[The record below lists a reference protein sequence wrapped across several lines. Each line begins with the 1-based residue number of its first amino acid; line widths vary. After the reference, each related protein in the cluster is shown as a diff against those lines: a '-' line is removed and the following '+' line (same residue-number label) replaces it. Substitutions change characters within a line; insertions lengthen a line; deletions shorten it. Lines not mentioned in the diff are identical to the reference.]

1 LNPCVTNPYHASST
15 RHQIESL
22 PKAKQSSMTLTRRLS
37 LNASSRREEGFE
49 GDEQG
54 FAPARRGALSLNG
67 GGRQSPSSEPQR
79 DESPD
84 FLTDPVV
91 EPKPD
96 GPPLDELRG
105 SVRKVIYR
113 TSDGYSV
120 YVILDGAKRE
130 HKISV
135 TSSVVAEKN
144 DTIIAKGTWSS
155 YKGKPTFK
163 AMTIM
168 HEIEPGA
175 KGVMRWLK
183 NKIVAGV
190 GAVKI
195 KSLAEFHGDRLP
207 EIMDDPE
214 ELRKAPKITMKDAIA
229 ISDAWTN
236 NVGQADLV
244 EYLGRFRELGENR
257 IHRIIKRYGA
267 ACKRIIEETPWKLAD
282 TIDGIGFEMADRIAF
297 AAGHKSDSPVRIDA
311 GVKHALERKTFQGGH
326 CAMPRDLLV
335 RETVALLKVS
345 ADMAEAGVDRVLETD
360 LVVIDEDTGLIYP
373 PALFRA
379 ERQLRD
385 RLIDMIR
392 NGAWVP
398 ADKAEAAVRQASD
411 ELGVSLDPGQ
421 FAAAVMAVIHPVSI
435 ITGGPG
441 TGKSTTQRVVVKAL
455 EVLEVTYG
463 LAAPTGRAAKRLA
476 DVTGKA
482 ASTCHRLLS
491 FSAEKG
497 GFEYDS
503 SKPFEFA
510 KMIVDE
516 FSMIDLML
524 ATSFADAIRKDGGLL
539 IVGDVDQLESVGA
552 GQVLRDLIDCGMIP
566 VARLQTVHRQAGDSG
581 IVVASARVN
590 TGVYPLGEGE
600 KLKGFYVSTRF
611 ASNDEDL
618 IRSKVVDLIARR
630 LPGAGYD
637 PVSDIQVLA
646 PYRDGE
652 LGINRLNLE
661 IKAALNPQ
669 KEDNS
674 VELKGRA
681 FSIGDRVMHLRNDYV
696 KKVYNGEL
704 GTVTWVGTRQDDDGN
719 QEPCMKVDYSGFA
732 AFYGRRDVDDVE
744 LSWAATVHKS
754 QGCEF
759 PVVIFVVPHSPR
771 ILLTR
776 NLLYTAITRAKK
788 ECILI
793 GSKDSIEHAVNAI
806 QVNKRY
812 TGLAGLLA
820 IDEKE

>member
-1 LNPCVTNPYHASST
+1 
-15 RHQIESL
+15 
-22 PKAKQSSMTLTRRLS
+22 MTLTRRLS
-37 LNASSRREEGFE
+37 LNTSSRREEGFDSE
-49 GDEQG
+49 EQG
-54 FAPARRGALSLNG
+54 FAPVRRSGFNLNG
-67 GGRQSPSSEPQR
+67 GRPSAPQ
-79 DESPD
+79 ESHGDGAPD
-84 FLTDPVV
+84 FLSDPVV
-91 EPKPD
+91 QQKPD
-96 GPPLDELRG
+96 GPALDELRG

-120 YVILDGAKRE
+120 YIILDGMKKE

-144 DTIIAKGTWSS
+144 DTIVAKGTWSS

-190 GAVKI
+190 GAAKI
-195 KSLAEFHGDRLP
+195 KALAEFHGDRLP

-214 ELRKAPKITMKDAIA
+214 ELRKAPKISMKDAVA

-267 ACKRIIEETPWKLAD
+267 ACKRIIEETPWKLAE

-297 AAGHKSDSPVRIDA
+297 AAGHKQDSPVRIDA

-335 RETVALLKVS
+335 RETGALLKVS
-345 ADMAEAGVDRVLETD
+345 ADLAEEGVARVLETD

-385 RLIDMIR
+385 RLIEMIR
-392 NGAWVP
+392 NGARVA

-411 ELGVSLDPGQ
+411 ELGVNLDPGQ
-421 FAAAVMAVIHPVSI
+421 FAAAVMAVIHPLSI

-455 EVLEVTYG
+455 EIIEVTYG

-524 ATSFADAIRKDGGLL
+524 ANSFTDAIRKDGGLL

-566 VARLQTVHRQAGDSG
+566 VARLQTVHRQTGDSG
-581 IVVASARVN
+581 IIVASTRVN
-590 TGVYPLGEGE
+590 TGVFPLADGER
-600 KLKGFYVSTRF
+600 LNGFYVSTRF
-611 ASNDEDL
+611 APNDEDL

-669 KEDNS
+669 QEGNS
-674 VELKGRA
+674 VELKGRV

-793 GSKDSIEHAVNAI
+793 GSKDSIEHAVNAV

-812 TGLAGLLA
+812 TGLAGLLS

>member
-1 LNPCVTNPYHASST
+1 
-15 RHQIESL
+15 
-22 PKAKQSSMTLTRRLS
+22 MTLTRRLP
-37 LNASSRREEGFE
+37 LNASFRQDEGFD
-49 GDEQG
+49 GGEQG
-54 FAPARRGALSLNG
+54 FTPVRRPTLSLNG
-67 GGRQSPSSEPQR
+67 GRLAAAPQEPQN
-79 DESPD
+79 DDQPD
-84 FLTDPVV
+84 FFT
-91 EPKPD
+91 EPAPETKPD
-96 GPPLDELRG
+96 GQKLDELRG
-105 SVRKVIYR
+105 TVRKVIYR

-120 YVILDGAKRE
+120 YLVLDGAKRE
-130 HKISV
+130 HKITV
-135 TSSVVAEKN
+135 TSAVTVEKN
-144 DTIIAKGTWSS
+144 ESIIAKGTWSR

-168 HEIEPGA
+168 HEIHPGS
-175 KGVMRWLK
+175 KGVVRWLK
-183 NKIVAGV
+183 NKIVQGIGV
-190 GAVKI
+190 AKT
-195 KSLAEFHGDRLP
+195 KSLAEFHGERLP
-207 EIMDDPE
+207 EIMHDPE
-214 ELRKAPKITMKDAIA
+214 ELAKAPKITLKDAVA
-229 ISDAWTN
+229 ISEAWTN
-236 NVGQADLV
+236 DVGQPELV

-267 ACKRIIEETPWKLAD
+267 ACKRVIEETPWKLAE
-282 TIDGIGFEMADRIAF
+282 TINGIGFEMADRIAF
-297 AAGHKSDSPVRIDA
+297 AAGHKADSPTRIDA
-311 GVKHALERKTFQGGH
+311 GVKHALEKKTFQGGH

-335 RETVALLKVS
+335 REASSLLKVT
-345 ADMAEAGVDRVLETD
+345 AELAAAGVDRVLETD

-379 ERQLRD
+379 ERKLRD
-385 RLIDMIR
+385 RLIDMIS
-392 NGAWVP
+392 NGTRIP
-398 ADKAEAAVRQASD
+398 AEKAEAAVRQASH
-411 ELGVSLDPGQ
+411 ELGVNLDPGQ

-455 EVLEVTYG
+455 EILAVTYG

-482 ASTCHRLLS
+482 ASTCHRLLA

-524 ATSFADAIRKDGGLL
+524 ADSFTDAIRRDGGLL

-566 VARLQTVHRQAGDSG
+566 VSRLQTVHRQAGDSG
-581 IVVASARVN
+581 IVVAAARVN
-590 TGVYPLGEGE
+590 TGEYPLGEGE

-611 ASNDEDL
+611 AQNDEDL
-618 IRSKVVDLIARR
+618 IRGKVVDLIARR
-630 LPGAGYD
+630 LPAAGYD

-674 VELKGRA
+674 VDLKGRV

-759 PVVIFVVPHSPR
+759 PVVIFVVPHAPR

-793 GSKDSIEHAVNAI
+793 GSKDSIEHAVNAA

-812 TGLAGLLA
+812 TGLAGLLSRSGNPERSVEA
-820 IDEKE
+820 RQVTPLVQNGFGG

>member
-1 LNPCVTNPYHASST
+1 
-15 RHQIESL
+15 
-22 PKAKQSSMTLTRRLS
+22 MTLTKRPS
-37 LNASSRREEGFE
+37 LNSSSGR
-49 GDEQG
+49 EQG
-54 FAPARRGALSLNG
+54 FDFDEQEFVEVKRSPVSLNR
-67 GGRQSPSSEPQR
+67 GRQSQVPEDDIGYPQEAPSEVASA
-79 DESPD
+79 S
-84 FLTDPVV
+84 
-91 EPKPD
+91 KPEE
-96 GPPLDELRG
+96 PPLDELRG
-105 SVRKVIYR
+105 TVRKVIYR

-120 YVILDGAKRE
+120 YVIADASKKE

-135 TSSVVAEKN
+135 TSSVTAEKN
-144 DTIIAKGTWSS
+144 DTVIARGAWSS

-168 HEIEPGA
+168 HEIDPGA

-190 GAVKI
+190 GAAKI
-195 KSLAEFHGDRLP
+195 KALAEFHGDRLP
-207 EIMDDPE
+207 EIMENPE
-214 ELRKAPKITMKDAIA
+214 ELARAPKVSMKDAMA
-229 ISDAWTN
+229 ISEAWVN
-236 NVGQADLV
+236 NIGQADLV

-267 ACKRIIEETPWKLAD
+267 ACKRIIEETPWKLAE

-297 AAGHKSDSPVRIDA
+297 TAGHKADSPARIDA
-311 GVKHALERKTFQGGH
+311 GVRHALEKKTFQGGH

-335 RETVALLKVS
+335 RETASLLRVPSNMADEGVS
-345 ADMAEAGVDRVLETD
+345 RVLATD
-360 LVVIDEDTGLIYP
+360 MVVLDEKTGLIYP

-385 RLIDMIR
+385 RLVDMIR
-392 NGAWVP
+392 NGARV
-398 ADKAEAAVRQASD
+398 AQEIAETAVRQASA
-411 ELGVSLDPGQ
+411 ELGVTLDPGQ
-421 FAAAVMAVIHPVSI
+421 FSAAVMAVMHPLSI

-441 TGKSTTQRVVVKAL
+441 TGKSTTQRVVVRAL
-455 EVLEVTYG
+455 EILEITYG

-476 DVTGKA
+476 EVTGKA

-524 ATSFADAIRKDGGLL
+524 ATSFADAIQKVGGLL

-552 GQVLRDLIDCGMIP
+552 GQVLRDLINCEMIP
-566 VARLQTVHRQAGDSG
+566 VARLKVVHRQAEDSG
-581 IVVASARVN
+581 IVVAAARIN
-590 TGVYPLGEGE
+590 AGEYPLRDGE
-600 KLKGFYVSTRF
+600 KLKGFYASTRYMPH
-611 ASNDEDL
+611 DEDR
-618 IRSKVVDLIARR
+618 IREKVVDLVARR
-630 LPGAGYD
+630 LPAAGYD

-652 LGINRLNLE
+652 LGINRLNVE

-669 KEDNS
+669 NDDNS
-674 VELKGRA
+674 VELKGRV

-719 QEPCMKVDYSGFA
+719 IEPCMKVDYSGFA

-776 NLLYTAITRAKK
+776 NLLYTAVTRAKK
-788 ECILI
+788 ECIVI
-793 GSKDSIEHAVNAI
+793 GSKDSIVHAINAVN
-806 QVNKRY
+806 VSRRY
-812 TGLAGLLA
+812 TGLAGLLKPEYEA
-820 IDEKE
+820 AA